1 MSSGAT
7 ILYIDDDVLLLDVVR
22 RYFEHRDYTVFIAE
36 DGEQGLLLCRL
47 HQPDVVLVDLN
58 LPVMDGFTVIR
69 RLSEEYPNIAT
80 IVLSAEGEMDSV
92 IKALHTGAWHYLTK
106 PIENYE
112 IIRHAVT
119 QCLEKSVLLKQ
130 NEAYQLGLE
139 KKLWKL
145 FEHFPG
151 FVLVCD
157 RDMTINYMN
166 PMLIDYLGRER
177 LGVQCVSA
185 FQAAGSERSWWPVEL
200 SLSTI
205 DRLEIQ
211 NPNDQSWYDVTKLAI
226 KDHHDEIIEY
236 QIIMID
242 ITKQKQEMAEL
253 QEKQAI
259 LKDENL
265 RLLGSLAERYR
276 FGNLVGKSSVM
287 QEVYKT
293 IIRAGR
299 TDASVILYGESGT
312 GKELVARSI
321 HDNSNRADKPFVC
334 VNCGAIPENLIESE
348 FFGYKK
354 GAFSGAELD
363 KNGYLDVA
371 DTGTIFLDE
380 VGEIP
385 LNMQTKLLRAL
396 EGGGYTPLGST
407 ELKNPN
413 VRVIAATNRDLKNL
427 VRAGKLREDFFY
439 RIHVIPIVL
448 PPLRERSGDI
458 AILIEHFFEQ
468 FSPEKKI
475 RLSPNMIRALE
486 HYSWPGNVR
495 ELQNTIQRYLA
506 IGKIDFMALE
516 DPALLASIEYDLG
529 FAYDDQSLS
538 ASLDA
543 VEKKILFACL
553 EKFNWHQTKAAKA
566 LQIDRKTLYRKLRHH
581 NIDR

>member
-1 MSSGAT
+1 MGPGAT
-7 ILYIDDDVLLLDVVR
+7 ILYIDDDVLLLDIVR
-22 RYFEHRDYTVFIAE
+22 RYFERRSYTVLVAE
-36 DGEQGLLLCRL
+36 NGEQGMRLCRQ

-58 LPVMDGFTVIR
+58 MPVMDGFTVISN
-69 RLSEEYPNIAT
+69 LSTEYPNIAT
-80 IVLSAEGEMDSV
+80 IVLSGEGDMDNV
-92 IKALHTGAWHYLTK
+92 IRALHVGAWHYLTK

-119 QCLEKSVLLKQ
+119 QCLEKSALLKQ

-139 KKLWKL
+139 RKLGKL
-145 FEHFPG
+145 FERFPG
-151 FVLVCD
+151 FVMSCNQ
-157 RDMTINYMN
+157 DMTISYMN
-166 PMLIDYLGRER
+166 PALISYLGQEK
-177 LGVQCVSA
+177 LGMQCAEA
-185 FQAAGSERSWWPVEL
+185 FQSAETGATWWPEEIARQGV
-200 SLSTI
+200 
-205 DRLEIQ
+205 DRLEMQ
-211 NPNDQSWYDVTKLAI
+211 NPNDKTWYDVTKLAVT
-226 KDHHDEIIEY
+226 DYRDEVVEY
-236 QIIMID
+236 QIIMTD

-253 QEKQAI
+253 QEQQAL
-259 LKDENL
+259 LKDENS
-265 RLLGSLAERYR
+265 RLLESLSERYR
-276 FGNLVGKSSVM
+276 FGKLVGKSRVM
-287 QEVYKT
+287 QEVYRT

-299 TDASVILYGESGT
+299 SDASVILFGESGT

-321 HDNSNRADKPFVC
+321 HDNSARADKPFVC
-334 VNCGAIPENLIESE
+334 VHCGAIPENLIESE

-363 KNGYLDVA
+363 KSGYLDVA

-407 ELKNPN
+407 ELKNPD
-413 VRVIAATNRDLKNL
+413 VRVLAATNRDMKNL
-427 VRAGKLREDFFY
+427 VREGKMREDFFY
-439 RIHVIPIVL
+439 RIHVIPIML
-448 PPLRERSGDI
+448 PPLRERNGDI
-458 AILIEHFFEQ
+458 GILIEHFLEQ
-468 FSPEKKI
+468 FSPKKKT

-495 ELQNTIQRYLA
+495 ELQNTIQRFLA

-516 DPALLASIEYDLG
+516 DPDGLTSLEAGLDFDYEEQPLSVALE
-529 FAYDDQSLS
+529 
-538 ASLDA
+538 A
-543 VEKKILFACL
+543 VEKKILFGCL